1 MIDLARR
8 LDQRVAVVMGGAT
21 GIGAASVARLRAEG
35 AIVVAAGL
43 QQDQLD
49 QVALKTGAVAR
60 VCDVTQESQVQKLIQ
75 YVTEE
80 HGRLDVLVNAVGIV
94 FEDDVAVIDDVVWS
108 KTMEVNLTGT
118 MRACRAVIPSLLKAG
133 KGAIVNI
140 ASVAAFNAT
149 AGMASYAASKAGIVA
164 LTRSLANRYGEYGV
178 RANCICPGWVR
189 TPMSEQ
195 EMTVIAASQGIT
207 VAQAF
212 ADRGARNA
220 LRRVAAPAEV
230 AAVVAFLASDD
241 ASYVTGAALV
251 VDGGSRT
258 AAAARGI

>member
-94 FEDDVAVIDDVVWS
+94 FEDDVAVIGDVVWS

-220 LRRVAAPAEV
+220 LRRVAEPAEV

>member
-140 ASVAAFNAT
+140 ASVAAFYAT
-149 AGMASYAASKAGIVA
+149 AGMASYAASKAG
-164 LTRSLANRYGEYGV
+164 
-178 RANCICPGWVR
+178 ICPGWVR

-220 LRRVAAPAEV
+220 LRRVAEPAEV

>member
-220 LRRVAAPAEV
+220 LRRVAEPAEV

>member
-8 LDQRVAVVMGGAT
+8 LDQRVALVMGGAT

-80 HGRLDVLVNAVGIV
+80 HGRLDVLVNAAGVV

-164 LTRSLANRYGEYGV
+164 LTRSLANCYGEYGV

-189 TPMSEQ
+189 TPMSER
-195 EMTVIAASQGIT
+195 EMTVIAAAQGIT

-220 LRRVAAPAEV
+220 LRRVAEPAEV

-258 AAAARGI
+258 AATARGI

>member
-1 MIDLARR
+1 
-8 LDQRVAVVMGGAT
+8 
-21 GIGAASVARLRAEG
+21 
-35 AIVVAAGL
+35 
-43 QQDQLD
+43 
-49 QVALKTGAVAR
+49 
-60 VCDVTQESQVQKLIQ
+60 
-75 YVTEE
+75 VTEE
-80 HGRLDVLVNAVGIV
+80 HGRLDVLVNAAGVV

-108 KTMEVNLTGT
+108 RTLEVNLTGT
-118 MRACRAVIPSLLKAG
+118 MRACRAVIPTLLKAG

-149 AGMASYAASKAGIVA
+149 PGMASYAASKAGIVA
-164 LTRSLANRYGEYGV
+164 LTRSLANRYGECGV

-195 EMTVIAASQGIT
+195 EMTVVAASQGIT

-212 ADRGARNA
+212 ADRAARNA
-220 LRRVAAPAEV
+220 LRRVADPAEI

-241 ASYVTGAALV
+241 ASYVTGTALV

-258 AAAARGI
+258 AATARGI

>member
-8 LDQRVAVVMGGAT
+8 FDQRVAVVMGGAT

-164 LTRSLANRYGEYGV
+164 LTRSLANRFG
-178 RANCICPGWVR
+178 
-189 TPMSEQ
+189 
-195 EMTVIAASQGIT
+195 
-207 VAQAF
+207 
-212 ADRGARNA
+212 
-220 LRRVAAPAEV
+220 
-230 AAVVAFLASDD
+230 
-241 ASYVTGAALV
+241 
-251 VDGGSRT
+251 
-258 AAAARGI
+258 